1 MRLRYENRKRK
12 LLETAIHIV
21 AEEGLG
27 SFSMRK
33 TTEQA
38 GVSEALIYKHY
49 ESKENLLRVCF
60 ETVSGEIRTLFSG
73 VSAERDISP
82 EALPGSVHALWTR
95 IFSFFISSGGHAL
108 FYFEY
113 LNSRYSG
120 GELPFWL
127 PLLLPSAA
135 ASRFQDPVLL
145 WDFIL
150 DTTCCFARRIIQG
163 QIPDTPEIYDTVWKL
178 ISSGIFTPRT
188 VRIPGAAGRFSAK

>member
-73 VSAERDISP
+73 VSAER
-82 EALPGSVHALWTR
+82 
-95 IFSFFISSGGHAL
+95 GHQ
-108 FYFEY
+108 
-113 LNSRYSG
+113 SRS
-120 GELPFWL
+120 
-127 PLLLPSAA
+127 
-135 ASRFQDPVLL
+135 ASRFRTRALDAHLFLFYQQRRTRALL
-145 WDFIL
+145 F
-150 DTTCCFARRIIQG
+150 
-163 QIPDTPEIYDTVWKL
+163 
-178 ISSGIFTPRT
+178 
-188 VRIPGAAGRFSAK
+188 

>member
-60 ETVSGEIRTLFSG
+60 ETVSGEIRTLFSD

-95 IFSFFISSGGHAL
+95 IFSFL
-108 FYFEY
+108 
-113 LNSRYSG
+113 
-120 GELPFWL
+120 
-127 PLLLPSAA
+127 SAA
-135 ASRFQDPVLL
+135 ANTRS
-145 WDFIL
+145 FIL
-150 DTTCCFARRIIQG
+150 NI
-163 QIPDTPEIYDTVWKL
+163 
-178 ISSGIFTPRT
+178 
-188 VRIPGAAGRFSAK
+188 

>member
-60 ETVSGEIRTLFSG
+60 ETVSGE
-73 VSAERDISP
+73 
-82 EALPGSVHALWTR
+82 
-95 IFSFFISSGGHAL
+95 HAL